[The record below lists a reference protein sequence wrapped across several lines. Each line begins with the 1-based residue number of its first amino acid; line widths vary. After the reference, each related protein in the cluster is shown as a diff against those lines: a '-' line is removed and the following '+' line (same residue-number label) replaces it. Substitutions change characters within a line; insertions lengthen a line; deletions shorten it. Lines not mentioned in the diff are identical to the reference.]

1 MLQFHKMFTIFPL
14 LCVASQGNQ
23 QAESSPPVL
32 ADSVSALMILFL
44 ILHGKFYIDFPFNV

>member
-23 QAESSPPVL
+23 QAESSSPVL
-32 ADSVSALMILFL
+32 ADSVLALMTFV
-44 ILHGKFYIDFPFNV
+44 ILHGKFYIDFLFNV

>member
-44 ILHGKFYIDFPFNV
+44 ILHGKFYIDFLFNV